1 MGNLFSIYVENISVS
16 AFLAFLAI
24 TSFIIISGTLLPTN
38 PIQGKSMASMFHQVF
53 AQDYFD
59 AKKFIV
65 TTTTSKASTTTNDP
79 TVSNNSSKDTI
90 TNNQQKIDPNAIT
103 ASGHFANNQIKNGV
117 VTWIQGGYWDLQIQN
132 TTNDTNITLGNINN
146 DSDSKIHQASFLANF
161 TMIRPDGSLSH
172 NHIINNFS
180 SDNVI
185 PTGNDIVITGT
196 ADIGSDYGLEYNQVP
211 LIVHLMGKKVLGLTI
226 DTSKTEGHF
235 ESSNEMF
242 GTLISGVGINTATS
256 TTNTNINT
264 VAATTNTTISSAA
277 SNSSKT
283 PIGQKDNITS
293 IMQHH

>member
-1 MGNLFSIYVENISVS
+1 MRNFFSIYVENIPVP
-16 AFLAFLAI
+16 AFLAVTLY
-24 TSFIIISGTLLPTN
+24 IIITGALLSTN
-38 PIQGKSMASMFHQVF
+38 PDKVNPQASSMFQQVF

-59 AKKFIV
+59 TKNIV
-65 TTTTSKASTTTNDP
+65 TTTTTTTTTTAANTNDP
-79 TVSNNSSKDTI
+79 MVSGNSSNDTI
-90 TNNQQKIDPNAIT
+90 TNNHKKADPIPIM
-103 ASGHFANNQIKNGV
+103 ASGHFANNQIKDGV

-132 TTNDTNITLGNINN
+132 TSTGTNITQGIINN
-146 DSDSKIHQASFLANF
+146 DSDSKLHQASFLANF

-185 PTGNDIVITGT
+185 LTGNDIVITGT

-211 LIVHLMGKKVLGLTI
+211 LIVHLMGKRVLGLTI

-256 TTNTNINT
+256 TTNTNTNT
-264 VAATTNTTISSAA
+264 NTNNTAATATTILPSQLLHSTHP
-277 SNSSKT
+277 K
-283 PIGQKDNITS
+283 
-293 IMQHH
+293 H